1 MVQTTGVIGRRGLL
15 AGGAA
20 VGAASLLYS
29 TQPDWAASEAP
40 IKIGMIDP
48 RTSNFAAL
56 GVSEIKGAE
65 MAAAE
70 INAKGGIMGRPLQLI
85 VEDSAGNPATGAD
98 KASRLISRDK
108 VNFLMGSVNSAVS
121 LSLSQFAERH
131 KILFLD
137 TGGHADA
144 VTGTECKWTT
154 FRTCSTTWMLTSGD
168 FQTLVSKFGK
178 NWYFLT
184 TDYAFGHAE
193 QEDYAKQLTGIG
205 GKVLGNALA
214 PIGTGDFSSY
224 LIPIKAAKPD
234 VLCLLLA
241 GDDQVTAMKQISQ
254 FGIDKEIHVGG
265 ALLELE
271 QVAALPPAARYGF
284 WTFEWYWKQPGNAHV
299 ADFVDRY
306 KKRYS
311 GQYPSARSWFGF
323 ASTHAIRL
331 AVEKAKSVETLKV
344 VRAMEG
350 LALPPEVALQPGAP
364 EYRAADHQ
372 LMMSMF
378 PGEVNKTGKYPDL
391 FNVAAIVPASKTA
404 LSPQAAGCKMTY
416 PS

>member
-1 MVQTTGVIGRRGLL
+1 MEDRNGLIGRRGLL

-20 VGAASLLYS
+20 LSAASLLYS

-40 IKIGMIDP
+40 VKIGMIDP

-85 VEDSAGNPATGAD
+85 VEDSAGSPATATD
-98 KASRLISRDK
+98 KASRLLSRDK

-131 KILFLD
+131 GVLFLD

-154 FRTCSTTWMLTSGD
+154 FRTCGTTWMLTSGD
-168 FQTLVSKFGK
+168 FETLVKKFGK
-178 NWYFLT
+178 RWYFLT

-193 QEDYAKQLTGIG
+193 QTDYAKQLAGIG

-224 LIPIKAAKPD
+224 LIQIKAAKPD

-241 GDDQVTAMKQISQ
+241 GDDQVNAMKQITQ
-254 FGIDKEIHVGG
+254 FGINKEIHVGG

-271 QVAALPPAARYGF
+271 QVAALPPAARYGW
-284 WTFEWYWKQPGNAHV
+284 WTFEWYWQQAGNAHV
-299 ADFVDRY
+299 ADFVARY

-331 AVEKAKSVETLKV
+331 AVEKAKSVQTLKV

-350 LALPPEVALQPGAP
+350 MELPPEVALQPGAP
-364 EYRAADHQ
+364 AYRAADHQ
-372 LMMSMF
+372 LQLSMF
-378 PGEVNKTGKYPDL
+378 PGEVKATGKYPDL
-391 FNVAAIVPASKTA
+391 FTVADIVPASKA
-404 LSPQAAGCKMTY
+404 GLSAAAVGCKMKY